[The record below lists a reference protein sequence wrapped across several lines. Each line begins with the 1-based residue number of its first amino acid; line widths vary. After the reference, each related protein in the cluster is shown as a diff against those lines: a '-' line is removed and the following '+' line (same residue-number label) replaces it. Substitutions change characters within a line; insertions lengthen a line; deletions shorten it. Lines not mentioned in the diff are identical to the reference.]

1 MILDAAKLYQ
11 QWRPKRSLKFPVVQI
26 DLKLPIGLNYRH
38 ILVKLL
44 LRLRV
49 DKLEY
54 LTIVQSLEKS
64 QTLHLR
70 HFLQWYKKIIFVP
83 RFHFENLRLSS

>member
-1 MILDAAKLYQ
+1 M
-11 QWRPKRSLKFPVVQI
+11 VQI

-49 DKLEY
+49 DKLES
-54 LTIVQSLEKS
+54 LTIV
-64 QTLHLR
+64 
-70 HFLQWYKKIIFVP
+70 
-83 RFHFENLRLSS
+83 